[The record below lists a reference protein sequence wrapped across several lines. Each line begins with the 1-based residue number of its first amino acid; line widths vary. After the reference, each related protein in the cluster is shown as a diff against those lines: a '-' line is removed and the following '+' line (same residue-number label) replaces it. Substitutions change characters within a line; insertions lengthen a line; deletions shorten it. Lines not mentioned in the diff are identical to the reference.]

1 MPFYFLNVSAGIV
14 ADGAIFDKA
23 PLIGLESSSS
33 LRLHK
38 TPAVGIMPLSKELTV
53 AKEDVV

>member
-1 MPFYFLNVSAGIV
+1 LTSPPDRAGI
-14 ADGAIFDKA
+14 
-23 PLIGLESSSS
+23 PSP